1 MTKKEKL
8 ENVVNIA
15 LSAGA
20 IVLLLAGAKAISCL
34 LFGFVLFMVNTKWL
48 IFKMKNKLWWKK

>member
-8 ENVVNIA
+8 ENVANIA

-20 IVLLLAGAKAISCL
+20 IVSLLAGTKAISCL
-34 LFGFVLFMVNTKWL
+34 IFGLVLFMVSTKWL
-48 IFKMKNKLWWKK
+48 IFKMKNKLW

>member
-8 ENVVNIA
+8 ENVANIA

-20 IVLLLAGAKAISCL
+20 IVSLLAGAKAISCL
-34 LFGFVLFMVNTKWL
+34 THPDFTASIADISVDMERQKTISMG
-48 IFKMKNKLWWKK
+48 

>member
-8 ENVVNIA
+8 ENVANIA

-20 IVLLLAGAKAISCL
+20 IASLLAGTKAISCL
-34 LFGFVLFMVNTKWL
+34 LLGLVLFMVITKWL

>member
-8 ENVVNIA
+8 GNVTNIA

-20 IVLLLAGAKAISCL
+20 IVSLLAGAKAISYL
-34 LFGFVLFMVNTKWL
+34 LFGLVLFMVNTKWL

>member
-8 ENVVNIA
+8 ENVANIA

-20 IVLLLAGAKAISCL
+20 IVSLLVGAKAISCL
-34 LFGFVLFMVNTKWL
+34 LFGLVLFMISTKWL

>member
-8 ENVVNIA
+8 ENAANIA

-20 IVLLLAGAKAISCL
+20 IVSLLAGAKAISCL
-34 LFGFVLFMVNTKWL
+34 LFGLVLMVNIKWL

>member
-8 ENVVNIA
+8 ENVANIV

-20 IVLLLAGAKAISCL
+20 IVSLLVGAKVISCL
-34 LFGFVLFMVNTKWL
+34 LFGLVLFIINTKWL

>member
-8 ENVVNIA
+8 ENVANIV

-20 IVLLLAGAKAISCL
+20 IVSLLAGAKAISCL
-34 LFGFVLFMVNTKWL
+34 LLFMVNTKWL

>member
-8 ENVVNIA
+8 ENVANIV

-20 IVLLLAGAKAISCL
+20 KASSCL
-34 LFGFVLFMVNTKWL
+34 LFGLVLFMVNTKWL
-48 IFKMKNKLWWKK
+48 IFKIKNKLWWKK

>member
-8 ENVVNIA
+8 ENAANIA
-15 LSAGA
+15 FSAGA
-20 IVLLLAGAKAISCL
+20 IVSLLVGAKAISCL
-34 LFGFVLFMVNTKWL
+34 LFGLVLFMVITKWL

>member
-8 ENVVNIA
+8 ENVANIA

-20 IVLLLAGAKAISCL
+20 IVSLLAGAKAISYL
-34 LFGFVLFMVNTKWL
+34 LFGLVLLMVNTKWL

>member
-8 ENVVNIA
+8 VNVANIA
-15 LSAGA
+15 ISVGA
-20 IVLLLAGAKAISCL
+20 IVSLLAGTKAISCL
-34 LFGFVLFMVNTKWL
+34 LFVLVLMVNTKWL

>member
-8 ENVVNIA
+8 ENVANIA

-20 IVLLLAGAKAISCL
+20 IVSLLAGTKETNCL
-34 LFGFVLFMVNTKWL
+34 LCGLVLLKWL
-48 IFKMKNKLWWKK
+48 VFKMENKLWWKK

>member
-8 ENVVNIA
+8 ENVANIV

-20 IVLLLAGAKAISCL
+20 IVSLLAGAKAISYL
-34 LFGFVLFMVNTKWL
+34 LFGLVLFMVSTKWL
-48 IFKMKNKLWWKK
+48 IFKIKNKLWWKK

>member
-8 ENVVNIA
+8 VNVANIA
-15 LSAGA
+15 ISAGA
-20 IVLLLAGAKAISCL
+20 VVSLLAGTKAISCL
-34 LFGFVLFMVNTKWL
+34 LFVLVLMVNIKWL

>member
-8 ENVVNIA
+8 VNVANIA

-20 IVLLLAGAKAISCL
+20 IVSLLAGTKAISCL
-34 LFGFVLFMVNTKWL
+34 LFGLVLMVNTKWL